1 MIQSTDWQDPKN
13 KWPYYFQVSP
23 LNETITFFHNT
34 VLTAFGG
41 KVRSDRRCGKEFPLQ
56 DGAPSECDPTSEN
69 PCCSKWGFC
78 GPDADHCACPECVD
92 YRPQEQKG

>member
-1 MIQSTDWQDPKN
+1 MKSQWINTI
-13 KWPYYFQVSP
+13 
-23 LNETITFFHNT
+23 ITFFHDT

-92 YRPQEQKG
+92 YRPQEQKGWNIILMKNNIVTKTFS